1 MRLARRITALAA
13 GAALM
18 AGSMLTAA
26 PAANALT
33 PTETGSFLGALTATY
48 NDPVTTPNDNN
59 PYDFD
64 IVTKAVLVTGAD
76 ATLASLPS
84 FTLFAPNDR
93 AFEVLANKLGLLGK
107 NHRFGPTVDEKAV
120 TLALVNG
127 LGVDKIR
134 QVLLYHVLPGAK
146 VTGKQVLSGPFYQR
160 LTMADGQKLGVVVL
174 SRSASFPVIVLL
186 DKDGQLFN
194 DYVVRS
200 KIDVVQTPNVVVHG
214 ISDVLLPTLS

>member
-1 MRLARRITALAA
+1 MRLTRRITALAA
-13 GAALM
+13 GTALV
-18 AGSMLTAA
+18 AGTMLAAA

-33 PTETGSFLGALTATY
+33 PSETGSFLGALTASY
-48 NDPVTTPNDNN
+48 NDPVDTPNDKN

-93 AFEVLANKLGLLGK
+93 AFEVLANKLGLLGP
-107 NHRFGPTVDEKAV
+107 NHRFGATVDEKAV
-120 TLALVNG
+120 TLALVG
-127 LGVDKIR
+127 ALGADKIR

-146 VTGKQVLSGPFYQR
+146 VTGKQVLSGPFFSR
-160 LTMADGQKLGVVVL
+160 LTMANGQKLGVTVL
-174 SRSASFPVIVLL
+174 SRSAAFPIIILS
-186 DKDGQLFN
+186 DKDGSLFN
-194 DYVVRS
+194 DYVVKS